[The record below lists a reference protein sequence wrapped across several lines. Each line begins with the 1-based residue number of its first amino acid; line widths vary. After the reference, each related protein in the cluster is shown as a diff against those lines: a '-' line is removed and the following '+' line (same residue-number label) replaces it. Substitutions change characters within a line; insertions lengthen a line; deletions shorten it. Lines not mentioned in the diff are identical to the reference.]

1 MSFSFA
7 LKFVAACAVSV
18 CASSTFAHIVLAE
31 PAALG
36 STGYNA
42 ALRVG
47 HGCNGTATTAIRV
60 TVPAG
65 FQGAKP
71 MPKAGWVLSTV
82 VGKLDKPFDDHG
94 KQITEG
100 VTSITWTASPG
111 NALPDAY
118 FDEFVLRGSLPATG
132 GEGGAMWFKVL
143 QTCEQGST
151 DWAEIPAP
159 GKSAHDLK
167 SPAAKLE
174 IIPSDHV
181 GGHQH

>member
-7 LKFVAACAVSV
+7 IKFAAACAVSV
-18 CASSTFAHIVLAE
+18 CASNSFAHIFLAD

-36 STGYNA
+36 NTGYSA
-42 ALRVG
+42 VLRVD
-47 HGCNGTATTAIRV
+47 HGCSGSATTAIRV

-65 FQGAKP
+65 FMGAKP

-82 VGKLDKPFDDHG
+82 VGTLDKPFDDHG
-94 KQITEG
+94 KQTTEG
-100 VTSITWTASPG
+100 VTSITWTATPG

-118 FDEFVLRGSLPATG
+118 FDEFVLRGNLP
-132 GEGGAMWFKVL
+132 GAAGSMGFKVL
-143 QTCEQGST
+143 QTCEKGRV
-151 DWAEIPAP
+151 DWADVPAA
-159 GKSAHDLK
+159 GISAHDLK
-167 SPAAKLE
+167 SPAAMLE

>member
-7 LKFVAACAVSV
+7 IKFAAAGAVSACAST
-18 CASSTFAHIVLAE
+18 TFAHVVLAD

-36 STGYNA
+36 NTGYSA

-47 HGCNGTATTAIRV
+47 HGCNGSATNAIRV

-65 FQGAKP
+65 FKGAKP
-71 MPKAGWVLSTV
+71 LPKAGWVLSTT
-82 VGKLDKPFDDHG
+82 VGQLAAPYDDHG

-100 VTSITWTASPG
+100 LLAVTWTATPG

-118 FDEFVLRGSLPATG
+118 FDEFVLRGNLP
-132 GEGGAMWFKVL
+132 GEAGAMWFKVL
-143 QTCEQGST
+143 QTCENGST
-151 DWAEIPAP
+151 DWAEIPAS
-159 GKSAHDLK
+159 GTSAHALK
-167 SPAAKLE
+167 SPAAMLE
-174 IIPSDHV
+174 IIPSDPV